1 MYVVGVLMAQYSK
14 LKLFSK
20 VIWFATLLLALW
32 RVGALVANYGFGIG
46 HVEFNPNSNQHYS
59 FTFSSTYSDM
69 YQDLLTTD
77 GVNLVALSFFPIT
90 IIFLTLFTL
99 FWLQRL
105 FGFYS
110 KGHFFGDQ
118 VTRCYLVL
126 IWARIFHFFFMTYNE
141 QILIYFYPDRSDLV
155 SVDININEFLLL
167 AVLLVVSYVLKMAN
181 QIKKENQ
188 EFV

>member
-1 MYVVGVLMAQYSK
+1 MTQYSK

-20 VIWFATLLLALW
+20 VIWFLTIFLALW
-32 RVGALVANYGFGIG
+32 DVGWLVAYYGFDIS
-46 HVEFNPNSNQHYS
+46 HVEYDINSSHQYAFS
-59 FTFSSTYSDM
+59 FSPTDSVM

-126 IWARIFHFFFMTYNE
+126 IWTRIFHFFFTTYNE
-141 QILIYFYPDRSDLV
+141 QILIYFYPDSSDVVV
-155 SVDININEFLLL
+155 SVDISTNEFMLL
-167 AVLLVVSYVLKMAN
+167 ALLLVVSYVLKMAN